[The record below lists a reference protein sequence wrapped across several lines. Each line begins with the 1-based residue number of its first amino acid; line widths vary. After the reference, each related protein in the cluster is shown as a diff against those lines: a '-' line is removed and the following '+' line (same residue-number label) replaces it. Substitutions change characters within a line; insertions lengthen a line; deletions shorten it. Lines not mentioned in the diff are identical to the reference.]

1 MRAVAI
7 GKVAWPR
14 FAMPW
19 DRSPSSRPDGED
31 TADSSS
37 KLLRLVDL
45 LRKRQG
51 SGKATALRQLHAV
64 SGVDQPRAL
73 RLLRQLQN
81 AGLARI
87 EPDLHDPLGSLVVL
101 TPEAFGVL
109 DEVLLR
115 D

>member
-1 MRAVAI
+1 MRSVAI

-14 FAMPW
+14 LAMPW
-19 DRSPSSRPDGED
+19 EGNSSSR
-31 TADSSS
+31 SSGKDAENS
-37 KLLRLVDL
+37 SAKLLRMVDL

-51 SGKATALRQLHAV
+51 HGKATALRQLHAV

-73 RLLRQLQN
+73 RLLRQLQD

>member
-19 DRSPSSRPDGED
+19 DRNSSSRSGGKDAE
-31 TADSSS
+31 DSSS
-37 KLLRLVDL
+37 KLVRMVDL

-51 SGKATALRQLHAV
+51 NGKATALRQLHAV

-73 RLLRQLQN
+73 RLLRQLQD

-87 EPDLHDPLGSLVVL
+87 EANLHDPLGSLVVL